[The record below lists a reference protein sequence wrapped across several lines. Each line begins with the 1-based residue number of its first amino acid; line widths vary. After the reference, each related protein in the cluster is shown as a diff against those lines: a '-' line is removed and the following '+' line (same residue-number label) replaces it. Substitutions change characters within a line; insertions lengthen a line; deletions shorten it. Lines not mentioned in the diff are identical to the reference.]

1 MLIFLYAN
9 ASRHGEDT
17 RDMIGHGHPH
27 PDGFGH
33 DHGPDIPLDAPEL
46 PGVDPL
52 SLTVLSSYRKT
63 THLNRQLFAR
73 LAAGKGGHPGRTM
86 VLGMIERHG
95 GISQRD
101 LAEKMHLA
109 RPTVTIMLQKMEAEG
124 LIERWDDP
132 EDQRLTRIR
141 LTDAG
146 RAQNAGMHDAYVAYI
161 DSTIGS
167 LSETD
172 RAEFARLLD
181 LLNEHATAALKELDA

>member
-1 MLIFLYAN
+1 MVEHRLQ
-9 ASRHGEDT
+9 
-17 RDMIGHGHPH
+17 H

-33 DHGPDIPLDAPEL
+33 HHGNDIPLDPPEL
-46 PGVDPL
+46 AGVDPL
-52 SLTVLSSYRKT
+52 SMRVLSSYRKT

-86 VLGMIERHG
+86 VLGMIERYD

-124 LIERWDDP
+124 IIERWDDP

-146 RAQNAGMHDAYVAYI
+146 RAQSAGMHDAYVAYI

-167 LSETD
+167 LSEDD
-172 RAEFARLLD
+172 RTEFARLLD
-181 LLNEHATAALKELDA
+181 LLNDHATTALKELDA